1 VAKSPNKLLPMHR
14 LCDKLSDARAM
25 ATTIELALSTIDQ
38 DCTPQDAA
46 DVRTVA
52 FMLAKRLRKL
62 ERQIHTHHDL
72 SKQGGVRH
80 G

>member
-1 VAKSPNKLLPMHR
+1 MAKSPNKLLPMHR

-72 SKQGGVRH
+72 SKQGASRH